1 MALTISGWAFDQP
14 VYNPGATITLTIDYT
29 STDSSAANVSSA
41 VTVTVSDA
49 VSGAVTQASDGSV
62 SFPDFATAGAVTA
75 DPTTVSVSDN
85 RPTPGTWTQVSNTL
99 SGTAAPF
106 TGVAVLTSVA

>member
-1 MALTISGWAFDQP
+1 MSLTITGWSFDQS
-14 VYNPGATITLTIDYT
+14 VYNPGAVVTLTIDYT
-29 STDSSAANVSSA
+29 STDSSAADVSSA

-49 VSGAVTQASDGSV
+49 TSGAVTQASNGSV
-62 SFPDFATAGAVTA
+62 AFPDFTTAGAASA
-75 DPTTVSVSDN
+75 DPTTVTVSDN

-106 TGVAVLTSVA
+106 SGVAVFTSVA